1 MATAGKRVLVVD
13 DDLDF
18 RASVTAV
25 LEAQGYEVAGA
36 ASAKE
41 GLSKIAAEHP
51 DLIILDVIMEHD
63 SSGYEVNQAVK
74 FRDEFALSQDIP
86 ILMVSSI
93 PLDPATRFDRASEVG
108 MITPDYYMTKPLNMS
123 DFVDRVRIMLESR
136 SRQTSAQG

>member
-1 MATAGKRVLVVD
+1 MAGAEKRVLIID

-25 LEAQGYEVAGA
+25 LEAQGYEVTGA
-36 ASAKE
+36 ASARE

-51 DLIILDVIMEHD
+51 DLIILDIIMEHD
-63 SSGYEVNQAVK
+63 SAGYEVNQAVK
-74 FRDEFALSQDIP
+74 FREEFALSQDIP

-93 PLDPATRFDRASEVG
+93 SLDPATRFDRAAEVG

-136 SRQTSAQG
+136 PKRTSV